1 MRTVDLI
8 EKKASGFALNEDE
21 IRFLIDGYVKGDIP
35 DYQMSAFMM
44 AVRLKGMTPQETASL
59 TLTMMHSG
67 EVADLSGLKG
77 IKLDKHST
85 GGVGDTTTLAV
96 APLVAAC
103 GGTVAKMSGR
113 GLGHTGGT
121 LDKLESIPGT
131 SVEIPM
137 DRFIDIVRENGV
149 AVIGQTQNLVPAD
162 KMMYALRDVTATV
175 RSIPLIASSIMS
187 KKLAS
192 GADAIVLDVKTGSGA
207 FMRSNEEAFEL
218 ARLMVKIGSLMGRKV
233 AALITDMNQP
243 LGMAVGNA
251 LEVKEA
257 IELLSGKINPSD
269 PLYEVCMLLGVQLL
283 KMAGLADSDSDARS
297 SLRAAIDS
305 GEGLRR
311 LQRMIELQGGDASY
325 VSLDKIDELLN
336 VKKKIDIRSTKEG
349 YISAIQAEKIG
360 TAAQMLGAGRE
371 TKADTIDPSV
381 GLVMK
386 VRCGDHIG
394 FDEPLATFYVND
406 ETRLEEAMKLFREAI
421 VISDQKPERVPMVYA
436 VITEDDTL

>member
-35 DYQMSAFMM
+35 DYQRSAFMM

-207 FMRSNEEAFEL
+207 FMRSKEEAFEL
-218 ARLMVKIGSLMGRKV
+218 ASSFDEAKV
-233 AALITDMNQP
+233 GDD
-243 LGMAVGNA
+243 VF
-251 LEVKEA
+251 
-257 IELLSGKINPSD
+257 S
-269 PLYEVCMLLGVQLL
+269 
-283 KMAGLADSDSDARS
+283 
-297 SLRAAIDS
+297 
-305 GEGLRR
+305 GLRYNYFDKEKVKGYDSSGTSAINSVTA
-311 LQRMIELQGGDASY
+311 MIEKT
-325 VSLDKIDELLN
+325 LDE
-336 VKKKIDIRSTKEG
+336 T
-349 YISAIQAEKIG
+349 AEKN
-360 TAAQMLGAGRE
+360 
-371 TKADTIDPSV
+371 KANIRRVLDCWN
-381 GLVMK
+381 
-386 VRCGDHIG
+386 R
-394 FDEPLATFYVND
+394 
-406 ETRLEEAMKLFREAI
+406 KL
-421 VISDQKPERVPMVYA
+421 
-436 VITEDDTL
+436 L